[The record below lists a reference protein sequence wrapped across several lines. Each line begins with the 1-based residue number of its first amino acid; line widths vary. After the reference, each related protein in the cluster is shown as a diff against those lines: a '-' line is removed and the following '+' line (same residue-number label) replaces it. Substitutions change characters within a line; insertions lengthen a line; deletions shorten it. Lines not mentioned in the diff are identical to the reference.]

1 MQTPGPGIR
10 WAAPRLVAL
19 ALLTYGVLVSTPDTL
34 ANAYPDTSTAAAPV
48 CSGGAPATV
57 FIDAGTVTNTT
68 TLDLSADGGTAIGD
82 ASGGDDNLA
91 TTGKSDKDDKKHRN
105 DGSRNDKNDK
115 HRKDNDKDKDNDKE
129 KDKTETAAAGN
140 GGVSDA
146 SADGGAIAVED
157 VNSGGNVGSAIA
169 VGDTVGGG
177 YDACG
182 NAIPAVLIDGGA
194 VTNETIIEISAD
206 GGTAIADASGGDG
219 NIASAGG
226 SAGNGGAI
234 TSSAGNGGVAN
245 ASADG
250 GAISIGDINSGGN
263 AGNAIGVGDTIAAPG
278 PICCEPPPYRP
289 VPDKPD
295 YASPPG
301 KTRTTPGK
309 VVVIR
314 LPDTGSGSLPASSS
328 ATTIPIT
335 VLMTLAAGMASV
347 ATRRRMA

>member
-1 MQTPGPGIR
+1 M
-10 WAAPRLVAL
+10 V
-19 ALLTYGVLVSTPDTL
+19 LLTCGVLASTSDTL
-34 ANAYPDTSTAAAPV
+34 ANAYPDAPAAAAPV
-48 CSGGAPATV
+48 CSSGAPATV

-82 ASGGDDNLA
+82 SSGGDDNLA
-91 TTGKSDKDDKKHRN
+91 TTGEGDRHD
-105 DGSRNDKNDK
+105 DKNDK
-115 HRKDNDKDKDNDKE
+115 KHKNDGGRNDNDKNRKDKDHDKDHD

-182 NAIPAVLIDGGA
+182 NAIPAVVIDGGT

-226 SAGNGGAI
+226 SAGNGGSI

-278 PICCEPPPYRP
+278 PICCEPPPYYP
-289 VPDKPD
+289 APGKPD
-295 YASPPG
+295 YAPPPG
-301 KTRTTPGK
+301 KTKTTPGK

-314 LPDTGSGSLPASSS
+314 LPDTGSGSILVSNN
-328 ATTIPIT
+328 ATAIPMA

-347 ATRRRMA
+347 AARRRMA